1 MSARPV
7 TVVVAVSLFGV
18 VGSNVVVVAVAVLD
32 RTVPLAVF
40 AGTAT
45 VSVIAGAA
53 VATGRLAARVQVTGD
68 AALQTQPVPFAETKV
83 VPAGIV
89 SLTLIPV
96 AAEPVEAVLLF
107 VTVIV

>member
-7 TVVVAVSLFGV
+7 TVVVAVALLSAVF
-18 VGSNVVVVAVAVLD
+18 GSNVAVVTVAVFD
-32 RTVPLAVF
+32 RLVPLAVF
-40 AGTAT
+40 AAGVTT
-45 VSVIAGAA
+45 IVTAGAA
-53 VATGRLAARVQVTGD
+53 VATAMDARVQVMVVVPVQD
-68 AALQTQPVPFAETKV
+68 QPVPVAETRV

-89 SLTLIPV
+89 SLTLMPV